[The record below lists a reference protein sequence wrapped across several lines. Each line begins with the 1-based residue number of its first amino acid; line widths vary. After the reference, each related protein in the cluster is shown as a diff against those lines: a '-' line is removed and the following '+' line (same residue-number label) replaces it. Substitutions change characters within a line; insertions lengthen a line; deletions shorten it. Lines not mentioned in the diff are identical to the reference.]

1 MLHAFEHFVFC
12 FKASVFKP
20 TYNSAATQPETDFQ
34 EKENKPHDIKVKPGK
49 RFGIKKQLN
58 HFNNQHTD

>member
-1 MLHAFEHFVFC
+1 MLHAFEHFVFS

-20 TYNSAATQPETDFQ
+20 TDNGAATQPETDFQ

-49 RFGIKKQLN
+49 RFGIKK
-58 HFNNQHTD
+58 